1 MNNSTKKYL
10 DKNSI
15 SSNLIFSK
23 NNILDLKIF
32 HNFLDSLNIS
42 LIILVSILSFLS
54 LKSQEEWTNLYSSLI
69 ELRSLNNNLIDYISN
84 TEEYFLKKIEFMDNI
99 KNASPNDLIYV
110 SKSVND
116 EHKSFLVINF
126 EEIIKGFKDSKYQR
140 GY

>member
-110 SKSVND
+110 SKSVDD